1 MILLDLDCY
10 GSNFVVKQ
18 PVTGDLPGVT
28 PISGVSNGLLEN
40 LEVPAWAGEH
50 VSEPCWKWFEW
61 GVDAIIRGGIQVDD
75 IGSLIGTLG
84 AVVPRHCTIVI
95 EPNPFGLLI
104 QSSADRDVEVSNLPI
119 VELVAFRWLVES
131 LLVMEYLL
139 LQVVQVVFV
148 AFGSHA
154 GARLSVGDGLEES
167 VGDAT

>member
-1 MILLDLDCY
+1 LVFLDLDRHSCDLIVQH
-10 GSNFVVKQ
+10 VVAGILSGIT
-18 PVTGDLPGVT
+18 PVSSIGH
-28 PISGVSNGLLEN
+28 SFLEN
-40 LEVPAWAGEH
+40 LEVPAWASEH
-50 VSEPCWKWFEW
+50 VAEPRWEWFEW